1 MKKVLFI
8 MLVFFQSNYGQLHHS
23 SFSSSSINHETKSV
37 AVLQTVGQLSP
48 IGSYFSNNIAVVQGF
63 HQPFLKTKNTV
74 ELINNESIITFPNP
88 FNSDLNI
95 KFNNIKPQ
103 NLQVDLYDL
112 NGRFIKSF
120 NVNKVDDILTLT
132 LKNLISSEYIIRLR
146 ARNLDYSTKII
157 KK

>member
-1 MKKVLFI
+1 MANV
-8 MLVFFQSNYGQLHHS
+8 
-23 SFSSSSINHETKSV
+23 
-37 AVLQTVGQLSP
+37 
-48 IGSYFSNNIAVVQGF
+48 
-63 HQPFLKTKNTV
+63 
-74 ELINNESIITFPNP
+74 
-88 FNSDLNI
+88 NI

-132 LKNLISSEYIIRLR
+132 LKNLISSEYIIRFR